1 MDTLVFVLAGA
12 FATATPLLLAALGE
26 LVVEKSGV
34 INLSIEGMMALA
46 AAIAF
51 MITYQSG
58 SHILGFAGG
67 AVAAMALSVVFAG
80 LVLIFSTNQVASGLA
95 VGILGLGLS
104 ALLGRS
110 FESYTLAAPGKLG
123 LPLLGDIP
131 VLGPIFFQQD
141 VVVYLTLIAGAGLI
155 WFIGKSRGGL
165 ILRVIGEDPH
175 IAHNLGFG
183 VLRARFLSIL
193 FGGFMAGLAGAYAA
207 TVLTPVWS
215 QGMIVGRGW
224 IALALVVFGTWRVLR
239 VMIGAYLFGALLLA
253 DLAVQSLNIGI
264 PSQIMTSMPYA
275 MTIIVLAVVSR
286 DALKI
291 KLNAPVALG
300 ENYRPAH

>member
-1 MDTLVFVLAGA
+1 
-12 FATATPLLLAALGE
+12 
-26 LVVEKSGV
+26 
-34 INLSIEGMMALA
+34 MALA

-67 AVAAMALSVVFAG
+67 AAAAMTLSVVFAG
-80 LVLIFSTNQVASGLA
+80 LVLIFSANQVASGLA

-110 FESYTLAAPGKLG
+110 FESYTLAAPGKLD

-131 VLGPIFFQQD
+131 VLGPILFQQD
-141 VVVYLTLIAGAGLI
+141 VIVYLTLIAGAGLI

-183 VLRARFLSIL
+183 VLRARFLAIL

-275 MTIIVLAVVSR
+275 MTIVVLAVVSR